1 MSESSLTL
9 KEIITNIIQASI
21 KIITGLMHLAR
32 LETHLA
38 RKSFIII
45 IVLIFCLGSLLTST
59 WLSLL
64 VVLFI
69 WLVSMHWSWLFSALI
84 ILFLNVV
91 IFTSFLLSIL
101 KIKENLLFHATRRQ
115 LHNVMGNYEKHKKIE
130 TRN

>member
-21 KIITGLMHLAR
+21 KIITGVMHLTS
-32 LETHLA
+32 LEANLA

-45 IVLIFCLGSLLTST
+45 IALIFCLASLLTST

-69 WLVSMHWSWLFSALI
+69 WLLSMHWSLLFSALI
-84 ILFLNVV
+84 IMSLNVI
-91 IFTSFLLSIL
+91 IFTTLLLSIL

-115 LHNVMGNYEKHKKIE
+115 LHNVMRNYEKYKKIE